1 MDKGLDEV
9 QLGRASNTRAW
20 KLGDLNYLF
29 YFPLINFVLSYLLA
43 DARFIQ
49 HIAGA
54 LSIFFKY
61 QNCPCAFFAFVLG
74 VREGGPKIILIRK
87 VDMDQVDIKHTE

>member
-43 DARFIQ
+43 DARCIQ
-49 HIAGA
+49 HYYWCTQH
-54 LSIFFKY
+54 FFKIPKLFM
-61 QNCPCAFFAFVLG
+61 CFLRICVGCA
-74 VREGGPKIILIRK
+74 
-87 VDMDQVDIKHTE
+87 